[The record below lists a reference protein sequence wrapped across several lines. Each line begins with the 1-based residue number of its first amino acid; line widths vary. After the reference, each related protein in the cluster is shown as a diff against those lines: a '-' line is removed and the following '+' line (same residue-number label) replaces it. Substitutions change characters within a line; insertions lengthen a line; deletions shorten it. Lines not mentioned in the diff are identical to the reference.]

1 MFFSKEDEKNLRKL
15 LQKVKGQ
22 ADGKCATAGAHGAKE
37 EAALKAVV
45 GKYKL
50 TEADMEGAR
59 PCLQRGIKC
68 KAAKG
73 PRARNPCW
81 LTRTHGCS
89 RVPAPHTHAA
99 LYKWRHSN
107 EF

>member
-1 MFFSKEDEKNLRKL
+1 VADARLVAWPTQNMFFSKEDEKNLRKL

-50 TEADMEGAR
+50 SEADMEGAR
-59 PCLQRGIKC
+59 LCLPV
-68 KAAKG
+68 AA
-73 PRARNPCW
+73 AR
-81 LTRTHGCS
+81 
-89 RVPAPHTHAA
+89 
-99 LYKWRHSN
+99 
-107 EF
+107 